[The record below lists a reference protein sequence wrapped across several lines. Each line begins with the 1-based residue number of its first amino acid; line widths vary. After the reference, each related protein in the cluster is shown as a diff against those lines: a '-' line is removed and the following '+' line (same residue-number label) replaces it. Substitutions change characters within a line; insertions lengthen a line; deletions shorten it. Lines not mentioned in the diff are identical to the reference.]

1 VSDGGPASL
10 EVLYFDGQSARA
22 RPALMRW
29 GAQAVELRDAQDP
42 HARIAAIPH
51 ADIEWPERT
60 HHGLPVAHLRAGGS
74 LQAGDAQ
81 AWHRW
86 LRRHRPRGES
96 WVVRAQ
102 QSWRA
107 VLASAVLVVA
117 GLAGLWQWGLPWGAQ
132 AALAWIPPTADASVG
147 EFSLQAIDK
156 EWMKPSTLPEAKQEA
171 LRRAFQGVVARQPAG
186 QAPAYRLLFR
196 QSRIGPN
203 AFALPGGSII
213 LTDELVE
220 LLGDDEATLM
230 GVLAHELGHV
240 KHRHGM
246 RLLVQAAAVG
256 VVASVVWGDISS
268 IAAGVPVLLGQA
280 GYSRAAEWEADQN
293 AARMLRH
300 AGLSPA
306 AMLTLFER
314 LAEHRRDKGLGAFGG
329 LGIAISSHPADEER
343 IRFFREAAAGLP
355 TP

>member
-1 VSDGGPASL
+1 MNDGGPSSL
-10 EVLYFDGQSARA
+10 EVLYFDGESARG

-29 GAQAVELRDAQDP
+29 GAQAIELHGTQAP
-42 HARIAAIPH
+42 HAWIATIPH

-60 HHGLPVAHLRAGGS
+60 RHGLPVAHLQAGGS
-74 LQAGDAQ
+74 LQASDAQ
-81 AWHRW
+81 AWNRW
-86 LRRHRPRGES
+86 LQQHRPRGES

-107 VLASAVLVVA
+107 VTASLALVVVT
-117 GLAGLWQWGLPWGAQ
+117 LACLWQWGLPWGAQ
-132 AALAWIPPTADASVG
+132 AALAWVPPSADAAVG
-147 EFSLQAIDK
+147 EFTLQAIDK
-156 EWMKPSTLPEAKQEA
+156 EWTGPTALPAARQES
-171 LRRAFQGVVARQPAG
+171 LRRAFEDVVARQPAG
-186 QAPAYRLLFR
+186 QVPGYRLLFR
-196 QSRIGPN
+196 QSKVGPN

-220 LLGDDEATLM
+220 LLGADEAALM

-293 AARMLRH
+293 AAQMLRH

-314 LAEHRRDKGLGAFGG
+314 LAEYRRDKGLGALGG